1 MCTWP
6 RAHGNLAKVLS
17 EVVLVFEI
25 RVVEEVNYTL
35 LLLGER
41 LCLYELRVAFNSMA
55 SEGAI
60 CLLQQLLVH
69 I

>member
-17 EVVLVFEI
+17 EVVLVFEL
-25 RVVEEVNYTL
+25 RVVEEVYYTL

-41 LCLYELRVAFNSMA
+41 LRLYELWVAFSPMA

-60 CLLQQLLVH
+60 CLLQQLLVY